1 MGRPTLQTRNKPSML
16 AKSICRNLRISL
28 TSDDFFVYYSMKW
41 RGMQGGKWEVLALAT
56 L

>member
-1 MGRPTLQTRNKPSML
+1 MGRPTLQTRNKPSTL